1 MKLQKPK
8 FSAAV
13 AAFTL
18 AVFGLAATAFTSIA
32 PQGLFEVTKHLE
44 IFISVFEGVHTYYVD
59 EPEPGSLMRV
69 GIDAMLESLDPYT
82 VYYPESR
89 IEDLRF
95 MHTGE
100 YGGIGTMISQVD
112 GRTTI
117 MEVYED
123 YPAHKV
129 GLRAG
134 DVVVEVDG
142 QGIANGLTN
151 EEVSSFLKGQSGT
164 TAQIVIERPGTDT
177 PLQFAVERAQVRVK
191 AVPFAGTL
199 NDTTGYIF
207 LSKFTRGSAQEVR
220 DALVTL
226 RDSSKIKQLVLDL
239 RNNGGGLLRE
249 SISIVNLF
257 VPKGED
263 VVYTR
268 GKDPSK
274 DKTYSCLNEPIARDM
289 PLIVLINENSAS
301 ASEIVAGSLQDLDRA
316 VVLGTESFGKG
327 LVQQTKDMAF
337 NTRLKVTISK
347 YYTPSGRCI
356 QRLDY
361 GGKRDDTGHAVARA
375 DSLVSAFTTRGGRP
389 VTDGRGIL
397 PDSPTELPYMSSF
410 VEHLYADE
418 HIFKYAVSWGVH
430 HDSIADPLEF
440 ALSQDD
446 LQGFLAHLEAEN
458 FTYES
463 EMNEIVDVLAD
474 IVEYEGVG
482 TVVSDELQA
491 LRSALALDHAAQLE
505 LHGEEIRSALE
516 EEIVLHYH
524 FADGMLAYSL
534 KHDPL
539 VDRALEVFGAE
550 ADALLAAP

>member
-1 MKLQKPK
+1 MKPHKSK

-13 AAFTL
+13 AAFIL
-18 AVFGLAATAFTSIA
+18 AAFGFAATAFTSIA

-95 MHTGE
+95 MNTGE

-112 GRTTI
+112 GKTTI

-164 TAQIVIERPGTDT
+164 TAQIVIERPGIDT
-177 PLQFAVERAQVRVK
+177 PMQFAVERAQVRVK

-274 DKTYSCLNEPIARDM
+274 DKTYSCLNEPIAKDM

-375 DSLVSAFTTRGGRP
+375 DSLVSAFTTRSGRP

-440 ALSQDD
+440 ALSQED

-458 FTYES
+458 FTYDS
-463 EMNEIVDVLAD
+463 EMNEIVDVLSD
-474 IVEYEGVG
+474 IAEYEGVG
-482 TVVSDELQA
+482 TVVSEELQA